1 VSFAA
6 QLEQVEPERTTPY
19 KEDIVEQPQPTE
31 NVKMKSAGALGLEKG
46 PEDEVSSG
54 AAAIVALKDVTLV
67 EKGGK
72 KRKRSNSSTS
82 LDTLDTKQP
91 SSLPCHIEE
100 E

>member
-1 VSFAA
+1 
-6 QLEQVEPERTTPY
+6 
-19 KEDIVEQPQPTE
+19 
-31 NVKMKSAGALGLEKG
+31 LEKG

-54 AAAIVALKDVTLV
+54 AAAIVALEDVTLV

-82 LDTLDTKQP
+82 LDTEQP
-91 SSLPCHIEE
+91 SRHIEE